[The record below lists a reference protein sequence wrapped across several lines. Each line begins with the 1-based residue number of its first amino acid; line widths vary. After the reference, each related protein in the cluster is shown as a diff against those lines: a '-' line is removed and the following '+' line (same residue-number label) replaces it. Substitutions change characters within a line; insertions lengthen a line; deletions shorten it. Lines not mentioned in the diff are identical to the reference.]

1 MEDVFKLFVEN
12 MNSPV
17 WIKDLNDKFIFSNQ
31 MFADIYNKKVEDIVG
46 KKLEDFI
53 QPHMLK
59 MFNEHTKMVIDSGEA
74 ITRELY
80 AATGYRQCTV
90 TPLKDKNGEIKYLA
104 GRVGVLTESGK
115 IKAKDNEIE
124 IQKMLTEKIID
135 ILPGTIFYKD
145 IDGRYVYA
153 NKTCREFHIRRGQGS
168 IIGKTDKEINFSTA
182 QQEKFVRDDQII
194 LTTKKPIYNEAV
206 FTNPDGSLMYNE
218 VVKLPLEDNHGN
230 IVGIVGR
237 VLDVTEKK
245 RNQERLEFLSYTDLL
260 TGVKNRASFEVRQVE
275 LSKEEYSPLG
285 LIMGDANGLKLIND
299 TFGHLHGDNLLIH
312 IAKILK
318 EICADKGEV
327 FRFGG
332 DEFIILVPNTSIKEC
347 EDMILEINNRCQ
359 QNNNQVYKISISL
372 GSSVQNNPEK
382 DTYDLL
388 QEAEDKVYRQKL
400 LQNQSIKSSIL
411 NSLKIGFG
419 VSSGETEH
427 HTERVSI
434 NAVKVGKHLKLEMS
448 QIDEITIA
456 ADLHDIGKIG
466 ISEEI
471 LLKPDALTEDEYEVM
486 KTHCEKGYRIIKASS
501 ELRNVAESVLYHHE
515 RWDGTGYPMGLK
527 EDGIPLLARI
537 ISVCDAYDVMINDR
551 VYNKAI
557 SKEAA
562 IEELKRCAGTQF
574 DHRVVQAFIECI

>member
-1 MEDVFKLFVEN
+1 MEDMFKLFVEN

-17 WIKDLNDKFIFSNQ
+17 WIKDLDDKFVFSNQ
-31 MFADIYNKKVEDIVG
+31 MFADIYNTKLENIIN
-46 KKLEDFI
+46 KKLEDFVK
-53 QPHMLK
+53 PHMVKL
-59 MFNEHTKMVIDSGEA
+59 FSEHTRMAIESGESV
-74 ITRELY
+74 TRELY
-80 AATGYRQCTV
+80 AASGYRQCTI
-90 TPLKDKNGEIKYLA
+90 TPLKDKDGNIKYIA
-104 GRVGVLTESGK
+104 GVVGILTESGQ
-115 IKAKDNEIE
+115 IKAKENEIE

-145 IDGRYVYA
+145 IKGKYVYA
-153 NKTCREFHIRRGQGS
+153 NKTCREFHINRGQGS
-168 IIGKTDKEINFSTA
+168 IIGKTDKEINFSKE

-194 LTTKKPIYNEAV
+194 LNTKQPIYNEVV
-206 FTNPDGSLMYNE
+206 FTKADGSHMYNE
-218 VVKLPLEDNHGN
+218 VVKLPVEDNHGN

-237 VLDVTEKK
+237 VLDITEKK
-245 RNQERLEFLSYTDLL
+245 RNQERLEYLSYTDVL
-260 TGVKNRASFEVRQVE
+260 TGVKNRACFEVRQIE

-299 TFGHLHGDNLLIH
+299 TFGHLQGDNLLIH
-312 IAKILK
+312 IAAVLK

-347 EDMILEINNRCQ
+347 EDMILKINDKCKANT
-359 QNNNQVYKISISL
+359 NEFYKISISL
-372 GSSVQNNPEK
+372 GSSVKNTDEK
-382 DTYDLL
+382 DTYELL

-434 NAVKVGKHLKLEMS
+434 NAVKVGKQLELEMS
-448 QIDEITIA
+448 QIDELKIA

-471 LLKPDALTEDEYEVM
+471 LLKPESLTAEEYEVM

-501 ELRNVAESVLYHHE
+501 ELKNVSESVLYHHE

-527 EDGIPLLARI
+527 EEAIPLLSRI

-551 VYNKAI
+551 VYNNAI
-557 SKEAA
+557 SKEEA
-562 IEELKRCAGTQF
+562 IAELERCSGTQF
-574 DHRVVQAFIECI
+574 DPNVVRAFIESI